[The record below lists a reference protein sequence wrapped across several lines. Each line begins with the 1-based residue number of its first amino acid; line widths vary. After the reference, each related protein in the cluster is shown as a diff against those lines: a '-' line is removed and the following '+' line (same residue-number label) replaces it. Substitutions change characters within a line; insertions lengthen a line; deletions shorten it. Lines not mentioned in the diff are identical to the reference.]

1 MDIDLDYTALLVID
15 AIDAVPEGEDTVYAN
30 ELSPEMAAFRAN
42 VAEVVELAHE
52 NGIPVLFC
60 NDGHIEGLDQELE
73 LWGPHGIKGKTRIFP
88 EIDVEDYDLVIP
100 KRRYSAFFQTDLE
113 LTLSEIGADTL
124 FVVGCDTNVC
134 VLHTGILFCAFG
146 WWRSLVA
153 HLTGGQGVA
162 GSNPVHPTR
171 NFEVRAYALAFFVIW
186 ILCETGEGSTA

>member
-113 LTLSEIGADTL
+113 L
-124 FVVGCDTNVC
+124 C
-134 VLHTGILFCAFG
+134 VLHTLADAFY
-146 WWRSLVA
+146 
-153 HLTGGQGVA
+153 
-162 GSNPVHPTR
+162 R
-171 NFEVRAYALAFFVIW
+171 NFKTVVIEDATITFLGVGTQEGAIDMFGKCYGSEILSVEELKSALA
-186 ILCETGEGSTA
+186 

>member
-100 KRRYSAFFQTDLE
+100 KRRYSAFFQTDLDILLKE
-113 LTLSEIGADTL
+113 LGVKTVIMTGLHAHMCVRHTSADAFFRGFNIVVPKETTDTL
-124 FVVGCDTNVC
+124 TEEGYCGGLEYIKNIYGGTICSVKD
-134 VLHTGILFCAFG
+134 LF
-146 WWRSLVA
+146 
-153 HLTGGQGVA
+153 
-162 GSNPVHPTR
+162 
-171 NFEVRAYALAFFVIW
+171 
-186 ILCETGEGSTA
+186 

>member
-100 KRRYSAFFQTDLE
+100 KRRYSAFFQTALE

-134 VLHTGILFCAFG
+134 VLHTLADAFY
-146 WWRSLVA
+146 
-153 HLTGGQGVA
+153 
-162 GSNPVHPTR
+162 R
-171 NFEVRAYALAFFVIW
+171 NFKTVVIEDATITFLGVGTQEGAIDMFGKCYGSEILSVEELKSALA
-186 ILCETGEGSTA
+186 

>member
-15 AIDAVPEGEDTVYAN
+15 AIDSVSEGEDTVYAN

-42 VAEVVELAHE
+42 VAAVVELAHE

-60 NDGHIEGLDQELE
+60 NDEHIEGLDQELE
-73 LWGPHGIKGKTRIFP
+73 LWGPHGIKGKTCIFP
-88 EIDVEDYDLVIP
+88 EIEVEDYDLVIP

-134 VLHTGILFCAFG
+134 ALHTIADAFY
-146 WWRSLVA
+146 
-153 HLTGGQGVA
+153 
-162 GSNPVHPTR
+162 R
-171 NFEVRAYALAFFVIW
+171 NFKTVVIEDATITFLGVGTQEGAIDMFGKCYGSEILSVEELKSALA
-186 ILCETGEGSTA
+186 